1 MSKIQLDRLKNDLI
15 KLDNYITKVQKRGNT
30 DLVQKLSKKREFL
43 STRLAEAS

>member
-1 MSKIQLDRLKNDLI
+1 MSKIQLDRLKNDLME
-15 KLDNYITKVQKRGNT
+15 LDNYITKVQQRGNT